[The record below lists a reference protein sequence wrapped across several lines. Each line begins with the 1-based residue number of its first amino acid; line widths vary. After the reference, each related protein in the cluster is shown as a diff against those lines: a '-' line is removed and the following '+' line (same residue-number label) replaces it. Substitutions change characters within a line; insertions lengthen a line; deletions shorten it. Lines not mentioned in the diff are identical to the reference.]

1 MCISITFSGLPSNA
15 SANFFLVSQICENI
29 FVKNLIKRKR
39 FKPIVRALFWVET
52 SRLIFDVNSTKG
64 LRLRHV
70 CVWREIHRA
79 NNDDNGEKCLPNQA
93 WKWHVPFP
101 NDDVNL
107 HNGENVKKFAIY
119 APDKSLNMN
128 EWLCLLRFFSIPPSC
143 PRKTSIWFVNK
154 DRKENVIK
162 VKLTVPGSANRC
174 VRMCIQSIPLLDII
188 WTSIL
193 VFLFMNQS
201 LTFSLNEFL
210 DFLDTS

>member
-1 MCISITFSGLPSNA
+1 MRLPTFFCV
-15 SANFFLVSQICENI
+15 ANLWKYFC
-29 FVKNLIKRKR
+29 VKNLIKRKR

-107 HNGENVKKFAIY
+107 HNEENVKKFAIY
-119 APDKSLNMN
+119 APDKIFEY
-128 EWLCLLRFFSIPPSC
+128 EWMVLPS
-143 PRKTSIWFVNK
+143 
-154 DRKENVIK
+154 
-162 VKLTVPGSANRC
+162 
-174 VRMCIQSIPLLDII
+174 
-188 WTSIL
+188 SIL
-193 VFLFMNQS
+193 FHPSVMPDK
-201 LTFSLNEFL
+201 
-210 DFLDTS
+210 DFYLICK

>member
-1 MCISITFSGLPSNA
+1 MRLPT
-15 SANFFLVSQICENI
+15 FLVSQICENI

-70 CVWREIHRA
+70 FVWREIHRA

-107 HNGENVKKFAIY
+107 HNEKNVKKFAIY
-119 APDKSLNMN
+119 APDKSWIWMN
-128 EWLCLLRFFSIPPSC
+128 GFAFFDSFPSLRYARQRLLF
-143 PRKTSIWFVNK
+143 
-154 DRKENVIK
+154 D
-162 VKLTVPGSANRC
+162 L
-174 VRMCIQSIPLLDII
+174 
-188 WTSIL
+188 
-193 VFLFMNQS
+193 
-201 LTFSLNEFL
+201 
-210 DFLDTS
+210 